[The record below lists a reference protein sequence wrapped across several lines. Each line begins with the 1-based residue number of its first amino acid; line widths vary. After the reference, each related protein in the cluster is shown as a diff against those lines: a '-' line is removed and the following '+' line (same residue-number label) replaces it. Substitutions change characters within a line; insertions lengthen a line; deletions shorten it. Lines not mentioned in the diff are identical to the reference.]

1 MNQALQRLAGELD
14 ANPNHRH
21 ATQPGPAANAKPKV
35 PPNNPAAQGTVEPD
49 PLPLPADRQ
58 KAVEYGIAQF
68 QQVSH
73 RADEL
78 RKEVAALRERVAA
91 LEIENEGL
99 RAQINDAQSQ
109 VASAHLKRDQALA
122 DRIKYEG
129 LFVSIQAQMRAFA
142 VPATPLISDADFGSQ
157 Q

>member
-21 ATQPGPAANAKPKV
+21 ATAPGPAANAKPKL
-35 PPNNPAAQGTVEPD
+35 PPNSPTVQGTVEPD

-68 QQVSH
+68 QQVAH
-73 RADEL
+73 ERDEL
-78 RKEVAALRERVAA
+78 RKEVAALRERIAA
-91 LEIENEGL
+91 LEIETEGL
-99 RAQINDAQSQ
+99 RAQNNEAQSQ
-109 VASAHLKRDQALA
+109 IATAYLVRDQAMA

-142 VPATPLISDADFGSQ
+142 VPATPLISDAEFGTQ